1 MKKGASWRKIKAEYI
16 AGGISQR
23 ALADKYGVSF
33 GAVSKRAR
41 KEHWNA
47 TRKAADEKAAEKV
60 AQKTAEIVADNA
72 ALCEQIKTKLLQK
85 LNEMVDRYPST
96 GAVEVKTRTE
106 DAEYVFR
113 MKDIAAVYSALT
125 DKATTRGQSADIE
138 DLAPLSDLLKE

>member
-1 MKKGASWRKIKAEYI
+1 MKKGVSWRKVKAEYI
-16 AGGISQR
+16 SGGISQR
-23 ALADKYGVSF
+23 KLADKYGIPF
-33 GAVSKRAR
+33 GTLQRRAR
-41 KEHWNA
+41 LESWNA
-47 TRKAADEKAAEKV
+47 KRKAADDKAVEKIT
-60 AQKTAEIVADNA
+60 QKTAEAVADNA

-96 GAVEVKTRTE
+96 GAVEVKTRTD

>member
-1 MKKGASWRKIKAEYI
+1 MKKGVSWRKIKAEYI
-16 AGGISQR
+16 AGGVSQR
-23 ALADKYGVSF
+23 ILAEKYGVPF
-33 GAVSKRAR
+33 GTLSKRAR

-47 TRKAADEKAAEKV
+47 KRKAADEKTAEKV
-60 AQKTAEIVADNA
+60 AQKTSEIVADNA

-85 LNEMVDRYPST
+85 LNEMVDHYPST

-106 DAEYVFR
+106 TAEYTYR

-138 DLAPLSDLLKE
+138 DLAPLADLLKD